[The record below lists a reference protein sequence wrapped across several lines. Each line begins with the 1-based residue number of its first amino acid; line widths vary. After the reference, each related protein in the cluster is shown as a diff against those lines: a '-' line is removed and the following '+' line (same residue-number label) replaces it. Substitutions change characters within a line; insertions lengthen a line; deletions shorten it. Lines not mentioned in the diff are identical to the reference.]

1 MNGEILASMSQQDTG
16 EGEACLL
23 ESLKL
28 ARERGLLPYELRS
41 GISLARLW
49 ADRAQRS
56 KALELLDPIFDRFS
70 EGFQTRDL
78 VAAANLLQQL
88 RSRN

>member
-1 MNGEILASMSQQDTG
+1 MLAAVARACNGSGDCSPSSCVLASASQD
-16 EGEACLL
+16 
-23 ESLKL
+23 S
-28 ARERGLLPYELRS
+28 GLI
-41 GISLARLW
+41 GV
-49 ADRAQRS
+49 QRN
-56 KALELLDPIFDRFS
+56 KALELLDPIFKRFS

>member
-1 MNGEILASMSQQDTG
+1 MHTTRNRNNRPMPQT
-16 EGEACLL
+16 
-23 ESLKL
+23 
-28 ARERGLLPYELRS
+28 ARERGLLSLELRV

-49 ADRAQRS
+49 ADRAQRD
-56 KALELLDPIFDRFS
+56 KALELLDPIFNRFS

-78 VAAANLLQQL
+78 VAAANLLRQL

>member
-1 MNGEILASMSQQDTG
+1 MSQMDTS

-23 ESLKL
+23 RSLQL
-28 ARERGLLPYELRS
+28 ARQRGLLSLELRV
-41 GISLARLW
+41 GTSLAGFW
-49 ADRAQRS
+49 AGRAQRN

-88 RSRN
+88 RSGNSDE

>member
-1 MNGEILASMSQQDTG
+1 
-16 EGEACLL
+16 
-23 ESLKL
+23 
-28 ARERGLLPYELRS
+28 LRS
-41 GISLARLW
+41 GSSLARLW
-49 ADRAQRS
+49 AGRAQRS